1 LCHKTNGI
9 IIINNINSGITRR
22 CSVATTDEFLLNISP
37 PHNRCLFVLCPL
49 RQQQQQGNTKQ
60 NIKQRRCYISSL
72 HSTSKVDADEF
83 DTFMDE
89 LSVEDE
95 QQPTTTTNSA
105 TQVDNIPSH
114 FINRERETPVGIG
127 GKDGFVYDVNKL
139 KRNLVQESITGCKQE
154 LLVLLGDGR
163 QSESTISSSS
173 STSKSNEDG
182 KQKVVVPPR
191 WRRDRDDLIE
201 ERLAALVQ
209 ANPVSTTTDS
219 NLLDGEWSFAFATNE
234 VSTILDTSRFL
245 LSKTKRIE
253 DDDDNVNEKKEVTA
267 RGGPWS
273 FRAGKTENPF
283 RSSTRQIYLENL
295 DIRENAHIIDETRV
309 LGGLFQIS
317 QRYDVYGL
325 TRTAID
331 LDLVESE
338 SNLFGICTN
347 SEDKDDFKGTK
358 KGEPLEIQIIYL
370 DNDLCICTT
379 GLGLSG
385 PLHVYTKSDLWVTG
399 GAKRKL
405 RLIGK
410 TLSWISQMQS
420 PLRIRQRLV
429 NIFTKKNTKAVLK
442 ANPDLQA
449 INIGELETNE
459 DQVWDGEDD
468 PFMHLSAGERME
480 VMKSM
485 TLQDIYQSA
494 SERKEQNKQQRRI
507 NKYLKGKWQGEKGK
521 FNRPD
526 SRE

>member
-1 LCHKTNGI
+1 MVLSSLI
-9 IIINNINSGITRR
+9 ILIAALPVVVQSLLQTSSSSTFRR
-22 CSVATTDEFLLNISP
+22 HTIDVSLS
-37 PHNRCLFVLCPL
+37 LCPL
-49 RQQQQQGNTKQ
+49 RQQQQQQQGNTKQ
-60 NIKQRRCYISSL
+60 NIKQRRNYISSL
-72 HSTSKVDADEF
+72 YSSSKVDTDEF

-95 QQPTTTTNSA
+95 HQKSTTTTNFA
-105 TQVDNIPSH
+105 TQIDNIPSH

-139 KRNLVQESITGCKQE
+139 KRNLVQESIRGCKQE

-234 VSTILDTSRFL
+234 ASTILDTSRFL

-253 DDDDNVNEKKEVTA
+253 EDDDNVNKKKESIA

-309 LGGLFQIS
+309 LGGLFRIS

-420 PLRIRQRLV
+420 PLRIRQRLA
-429 NIFTKKNTKAVLK
+429 NILTKKNTKAVLK

-449 INIGELETNE
+449 INIGELETKE

-507 NKYLKGKWQGEKGK
+507 NKYLQGKWQGEKGK
-521 FNRPD
+521 FSRPD
-526 SRE
+526 

>member
-1 LCHKTNGI
+1 MVSSLI
-9 IIINNINSGITRR
+9 IVLAVLPVVVRSLLQTSSSSTFRR
-22 CSVATTDEFLLNISP
+22 HTIDVSV
-37 PHNRCLFVLCPL
+37 CPL

-72 HSTSKVDADEF
+72 YSSSKVDTDEF
-83 DTFMDE
+83 DIFMDE
-89 LSVEDE
+89 ISVEDE

-114 FINRERETPVGIG
+114 FINRERETSVGIG

-139 KRNLVQESITGCKQE
+139 KRNLVQESIRGCKQE

-234 VSTILDTSRFL
+234 ASTILDTSRFL